1 MNQRVSPSK
10 KDSIL
15 YCFYDL
21 SVSYANYDFF
31 QFLQL
36 AELHRKRHG
45 QDKLFLIFTA
55 GTSGKFQHSTEQ
67 GEVALNSQ
75 MIMSNFLIPSCW
87 LLPSCVNVAWLR
99 NEEEVNVFFDQVGS
113 NIFPITYNPQ
123 LVMVQPMTKCSMY
136 PDVTAAYLR
145 DEEFSVFEEP
155 EEYTNMV
162 VSYLSRQ
169 PESRK
174 VITVTFRATDCDPTV
189 RTQIYREWEGF
200 LGTLAEQEY
209 RIIIV
214 PDDYR
219 SWQQSPFSKYECCET
234 ATVNILFR
242 AALYRHAN

>member
-1 MNQRVSPSK
+1 MNQRVSLSK

-36 AELHRKRHG
+36 AKLHRKRHG

-113 NIFPITYNPQ
+113 TVFPITYNPQ
-123 LVMVQPMTKCSMY
+123 LVMVQPNDKM
-136 PDVTAAYLR
+136 
-145 DEEFSVFEEP
+145 
-155 EEYTNMV
+155 
-162 VSYLSRQ
+162 
-169 PESRK
+169 
-174 VITVTFRATDCDPTV
+174 
-189 RTQIYREWEGF
+189 
-200 LGTLAEQEY
+200 
-209 RIIIV
+209 
-214 PDDYR
+214 
-219 SWQQSPFSKYECCET
+219 
-234 ATVNILFR
+234 
-242 AALYRHAN
+242 